1 MHKKKSI
8 KSVQSI
14 AKKEDDVYKDI
25 LNSVSSGK
33 YEEKTY
39 GDLDVSN
46 LSDDTL
52 YALAWYYV
60 CWAEKMAK
68 EDNIELVNLKYAKA
82 LEIKPDLH
90 EAYYNWAIY
99 LNERAKVS
107 SEQARLDLYDDVF
120 NKYSRS
126 IEIKPEHDTYYN
138 WGNALMEKARLSM
151 GQVKLDLY
159 DNAFDKYSKSLAIQL
174 DHDTY
179 YNWGAALMEKAK
191 LTTGQAQLDLYDDA
205 FVKFAKVVEI
215 EPNDYKAYS
224 RWGCSLARKAKLTR
238 GQARLDLYDDAF
250 DKFAKVVEIKQ
261 NSHRAY
267 DNWGNALMEKAKITT
282 GQIQLDLYYQALEKQ
297 QLCLKHGGSSYNL
310 ACLYALLNDTDQALF
325 YLEICLKSEN
335 CVGYV
340 EADSDFDSL
349 RLNTNFISLL
359 EKYKPPT

>member
-126 IEIKPEHDTYYN
+126 IAIKPEHDTYYN

-151 GQVKLDLY
+151 GQAKLDLY

-191 LTTGQAQLDLYDDA
+191 LTTGQSQ
-205 FVKFAKVVEI
+205 
-215 EPNDYKAYS
+215 
-224 RWGCSLARKAKLTR
+224 
-238 GQARLDLYDDAF
+238 LDLYDDAF

-267 DNWGNALMEKAKITT
+267 DNWGNALIEKAKITT

-335 CVGYV
+335 CGGYV

-359 EKYKPPT
+359 EKYKPPI